1 MFSFGHCIIEL
12 PLPPP
17 NLSRLV
23 LFSPGKTMP
32 GRKLFNGKPSLMP
45 SYQQNHVN
53 TTIMLST
60 LRCDM
65 LGCAINANCKFCP
78 KCKNC
83 MSDGFCGKLCKIK
96 NLPKQIQ
103 LYGQIC
109 WHHLSFSKFFC
120 GLQLENDKNLELQD
134 SNIDFPN
141 FPVFTW
147 GRKHLMK
154 TIGRG
159 RPARFAKCV
168 ANVSQC
174 QNEQNCAKRKLFI
187 AFFGDNDWRNDYCPH
202 LLTFVDFSQ
211 LLPTRSRR
219 LIGVYVLSRDPLYE
233 RSPFQRHSHWRRRM
247 LNKNLQTTHCCKKSL
262 RFTILIKFPLKA
274 GGAVWWPCT

>member
-83 MSDGFCGKLCKIK
+83 MSDGFCGKLCKMK

-103 LYGQIC
+103 LYGKTC
-109 WHHLSFSKFFC
+109 WPHIESFSKLNCFVKIFC
-120 GLQLENDKNLELQD
+120 VLKKTYDVIGKKKQGWLVSRIQGKEKWSIRQQYARCLFDCHFLDHHGSCIFLCGYWFTHGLLQWRPPLRHQ
-134 SNIDFPN
+134 FPCL
-141 FPVFTW
+141 
-147 GRKHLMK
+147 RKYIFLAVSALRLLH
-154 TIGRG
+154 TI
-159 RPARFAKCV
+159 A
-168 ANVSQC
+168 
-174 QNEQNCAKRKLFI
+174 
-187 AFFGDNDWRNDYCPH
+187 
-202 LLTFVDFSQ
+202 
-211 LLPTRSRR
+211 
-219 LIGVYVLSRDPLYE
+219 
-233 RSPFQRHSHWRRRM
+233 M
-247 LNKNLQTTHCCKKSL
+247 
-262 RFTILIKFPLKA
+262 
-274 GGAVWWPCT
+274 VWHGMNGS